1 MFTFLFKRLKR
12 EQGPPLN
19 ETQRALVAKKFE
31 ILRQASFG
39 FTPFSAYRAS
49 KLPKRPHGWVSPS
62 FRRRSLSWS
71 QALRA

>member
-1 MFTFLFKRLKR
+1 MIDQEDGMFTFLFKRRKR

-39 FTPFSAYRAS
+39 FTPFSASGHRS
-49 KLPKRPHGWVSPS
+49 FPNGHMVGFLLPSGGAP
-62 FRRRSLSWS
+62 
-71 QALRA
+71 